1 VHRNND
7 LLKPIL
13 TPINRAGWPFIAIF
27 IIITII
33 LAYIS
38 ETLGWIGIILTAWC
52 MYFFRDPSRVT
63 PTRDGLVVSPADGT
77 IQIIEE
83 APPPPEL
90 EMGTETYI
98 KVAIFMNVFNVHVN
112 RIPLAG
118 TIKKL
123 VYHPGKF
130 FNASLD
136 KASLLNERQSVRI
149 EFGKSRSLVMV
160 QIAGL
165 IARRIKC
172 ELSEEQQVLTGERF
186 GLIRFGSRV
195 DLYIPKKVPI
205 FVAVGQ
211 STIAG
216 ETIIADLKS
225 REKSRDG
232 KMR

>member
-1 VHRNND
+1 

-33 LAYIS
+33 LAYLS
-38 ETLGWIGIILTAWC
+38 ETLGWIGILLTAWC

-63 PTRDGLVVSPADGT
+63 PIRDGLVVSPADGI

-83 APPPPEL
+83 ASPPPEL
-90 EMGTETYI
+90 EMGNEAYT

-112 RIPLAG
+112 RIPLSG

-130 FNASLD
+130 LNASLD
-136 KASLLNERQSVRI
+136 KASILNERQSIRI
-149 EFGKSRSLVMV
+149 DFGKARSLVMV

-172 ELSEEQQVLTGERF
+172 ELNEEQQVVTGERF

-195 DLYIPKKVPI
+195 DLYIPKKIPI
-205 FVAVGQ
+205 LVTVGQ
-211 STIAG
+211 STVAG
-216 ETIIADLKS
+216 ETIITDLKS
-225 REKSRDG
+225 REKPRDG
-232 KMR
+232 EVR

>member
-1 VHRNND
+1 M
-7 LLKPIL
+7 LKPIL

-38 ETLGWIGIILTAWC
+38 ETLGWIGIVLTAWC

-63 PTRDGLVVSPADGT
+63 PNRDGLVVSPADGT

-83 APPPPEL
+83 AQPPPEL
-90 EMGTETYI
+90 EMGGETYTKI
-98 KVAIFMNVFNVHVN
+98 AIFMNVFNVHVN
-112 RIPLAG
+112 RIPLSG

-136 KASLLNERQSVRI
+136 KASILNERQSVQI
-149 EFGKSRSLVMV
+149 DFGKTRSLVLV

-172 ELSEEQQVLTGERF
+172 ELNEEQQVITGERF

-195 DLYIPKKVPI
+195 DLYIPKKIPI
-205 FVAVGQ
+205 FVSVGQ

-225 REKSRDG
+225 REKNRDG
-232 KMR
+232 TMR